1 MTNLATTLTSPLFYE
16 TDTNNNPLAGGQ
28 VYTYQAG
35 TLIPLATYTD
45 ATLTVPNPNPVILD
59 TYGKASI
66 WLGASIYKINV
77 TDVNGV
83 QHPDYPVDNIQ
94 SPFAA
99 VSSAVLLGE
108 LANTASNIQGA
119 GLVGF
124 NSSLI
129 YPANTVGSAFSSYAL
144 LSSSP
149 VFIGS
154 VTATNFIGSGAGLT
168 ANSIPITSIVSSS
181 SNAVITTSRA
191 LSATSSAAPTGTAST
206 TSVMMAAGGAITPI
220 LSTRV
225 LFTVSGQMAN
235 ATSGDGATIDLRYGT
250 GTAPIN
256 GAAVTGTLVGIAQTA
271 TSISAA
277 QKSGF
282 SISYPITGLTI
293 GTAYWFD
300 ISLKVVTGGTATIT
314 GISASAMEV

>member
-1 MTNLATTLTSPLFYE
+1 
-16 TDTNNNPLAGGQ
+16 
-28 VYTYQAG
+28 
-35 TLIPLATYTD
+35 
-45 ATLTVPNPNPVILD
+45 
-59 TYGKASI
+59 
-66 WLGASIYKINV
+66 
-77 TDVNGV
+77 
-83 QHPDYPVDNIQ
+83 
-94 SPFAA
+94 
-99 VSSAVLLGE
+99 
-108 LANTASNIQGA
+108 
-119 GLVGF
+119 
-124 NSSLI
+124 
-129 YPANTVGSAFSSYAL
+129 
-144 LSSSP
+144 
-149 VFIGS
+149 
-154 VTATNFIGSGAGLT
+154 
-168 ANSIPITSIVSSS
+168 
-181 SNAVITTSRA
+181 
-191 LSATSSAAPTGTAST
+191 
-206 TSVMMAAGGAITPI
+206 MMAAGGAITPI

-235 ATSGDGATIDLRYGT
+235 ATAGDGATIDLRYGT